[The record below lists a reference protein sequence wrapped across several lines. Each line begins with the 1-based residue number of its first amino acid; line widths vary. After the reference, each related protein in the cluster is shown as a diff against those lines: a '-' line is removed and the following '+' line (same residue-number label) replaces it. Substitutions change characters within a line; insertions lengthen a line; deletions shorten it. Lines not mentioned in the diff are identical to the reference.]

1 MKKLS
6 KIVALLLAGAMA
18 MVMLTACS
26 GGGNTG
32 SNLKEDK
39 DAEAK
44 VLSKYST
51 SVANNKELK
60 DEAEKFLDE
69 KLTVSGG
76 IGGYRFVLDGKV
88 KGKDKEYLTV
98 LVAANFSYNDTLLG
112 VILDEISKKVK
123 TDADVNI
130 NQNGTWT
137 DIGVVVK
144 SDPKTKQSY
153 MQLRSRSRTPTR
165 SDHTMF
171 PRRAPALR
179 GFFALCP
186 KIPAKTGT
194 LAIDEPC
201 RAAVK

>member
-18 MVMLTACS
+18 MVMLTACT

-69 KLTVSGG
+69 KINASGS
-76 IGGYRFVLDGKV
+76 IFGYKFVLGGEV

-98 LVAANFSYNDTLLG
+98 LVATNFSYEDTILG
-112 VILDEISKKVK
+112 LILNEISKKVN
-123 TDADVNI
+123 TDTNVNI
-130 NQNGTWT
+130 NQNGAWT

-144 SDPKTKQSY
+144 GDSKHSY
-153 MQLRSRSRTPTR
+153 M
-165 SDHTMF
+165 
-171 PRRAPALR
+171 
-179 GFFALCP
+179 
-186 KIPAKTGT
+186 
-194 LAIDEPC
+194 AI
-201 RAAVK
+201 AFKVKNPNYHK

>member
-18 MVMLTACS
+18 MVMLTACT

-69 KLTVSGG
+69 KINASGS
-76 IGGYRFVLDGKV
+76 IFGYKFVLGGEV

-98 LVAANFSYNDTLLG
+98 LVATNFSYEDTILG
-112 VILDEISKKVK
+112 LILNEISKKVN
-123 TDADVNI
+123 TDTNVNI
-130 NQNGTWT
+130 NQNGAWT

-144 SDPKTKQSY
+144 GDSKHSY
-153 MQLRSRSRTPTR
+153 M
-165 SDHTMF
+165 
-171 PRRAPALR
+171 
-179 GFFALCP
+179 
-186 KIPAKTGT
+186 
-194 LAIDEPC
+194 AI
-201 RAAVK
+201 AFKVKNPNKK

>member
-1 MKKLS
+1 MKNLK
-6 KIVALLLAGAMA
+6 KFVALLLAGVMA

-26 GGGNTG
+26 GGGNG
-32 SNLKEDK
+32 SNLKEDTT
-39 DAEAK
+39 AEAK
-44 VLSKYST
+44 VLGKYST
-51 SVANNKELK
+51 STASVDNNKALK
-60 DEAEKFLDE
+60 AEAEKFLDE

-153 MQLRSRSRTPTR
+153 M
-165 SDHTMF
+165 
-171 PRRAPALR
+171 
-179 GFFALCP
+179 
-186 KIPAKTGT
+186 
-194 LAIDEPC
+194 AI
-201 RAAVK
+201 AFKVKNPNKK

>member
-6 KIVALLLAGAMA
+6 KIVALLLAGVMA
-18 MVMLTACS
+18 MVMLTACT

-123 TDADVNI
+123 PMRMSTLTRTAL
-130 NQNGTWT
+130 GRTLALLSKATASRATW
-137 DIGVVVK
+137 
-144 SDPKTKQSY
+144 
-153 MQLRSRSRTPTR
+153 QLRSRSRTPT
-165 SDHTMF
+165 M
-171 PRRAPALR
+171 LN
-179 GFFALCP
+179 
-186 KIPAKTGT
+186 K
-194 LAIDEPC
+194 
-201 RAAVK
+201 

>member
-32 SNLKEDK
+32 SNLKEDS

-76 IGGYRFVLDGKV
+76 
-88 KGKDKEYLTV
+88 
-98 LVAANFSYNDTLLG
+98 
-112 VILDEISKKVK
+112 
-123 TDADVNI
+123 
-130 NQNGTWT
+130 
-137 DIGVVVK
+137 
-144 SDPKTKQSY
+144 
-153 MQLRSRSRTPTR
+153 SRSGE
-165 SDHTMF
+165 
-171 PRRAPALR
+171 L
-179 GFFALCP
+179 L
-186 KIPAKTGT
+186 
-194 LAIDEPC
+194 L
-201 RAAVK
+201 

>member
-32 SNLKEDK
+32 SNLKEDS

-153 MQLRSRSRTPTR
+153 MAIAFKV

-186 KIPAKTGT
+186 KIPAKNRHT
-194 LAIDEPC
+194 C
-201 RAAVK
+201 H